1 MNSQIID
8 IWKYFSLHKVKYL
21 TIGGFAVNIYGYG
34 RNTGDIDIFI
44 EDSIEN
50 RINLRLALK
59 KAGIGDFENLNTMQ
73 FIPGWTDITLNF
85 NLRLDIM
92 TSVKGLE
99 NSSFEQ
105 LLEKAYITE
114 INDIPVYNNGWNVF
128 VTREGL
134 INGKYDY
141 LFYEAK
147 LNKIEL
153 PSEGFVVSYLE
164 LDNWMDVNLENS
176 KERG

>member
-1 MNSQIID
+1 MDSQIIE
-8 IWKYFSLHKVKYL
+8 IWKYFSWNKVKYL
-21 TIGGFAVNIYGYG
+21 TIGGLAVSIYGYG

-50 RINLRLALK
+50 RKNLREALK
-59 KAGIGDFENLNTMQ
+59 QLGIGDFENINTMQ

-105 LLEKAYITE
+105 LLKQAYIVE
-114 INDIPVYNNGWNVF
+114 ISETPVYFLDYNN
-128 VTREGL
+128 L
-134 INGKYDY
+134 IK
-141 LFYEAK
+141 AK
-147 LNKIEL
+147 KASNRPKDILDIEELEKINNK
-153 PSEGFVVSYLE
+153 S
-164 LDNWMDVNLENS
+164 NQ
-176 KERG
+176 

>member
-1 MNSQIID
+1 MNSQIIE
-8 IWKYFSLHKVKYL
+8 IWKYFSLNNVKYL

-50 RINLRLALK
+50 RENLRLALK
-59 KAGIGDFENLNTMQ
+59 QSGIGDFENIKTMQ

-99 NSSFEQ
+99 NYSFEQ
-105 LLEKAYITE
+105 LLNKAFIIE
-114 INDIPVYNNGWNVF
+114 IDKIPVYFIDYDN
-128 VTREGL
+128 L
-134 INGKYDY
+134 II
-141 LFYEAK
+141 AK
-147 LNKIEL
+147 KATSRPKDILDIEELEKINK
-153 PSEGFVVSYLE
+153 
-164 LDNWMDVNLENS
+164 NS
-176 KERG
+176 KEE

>member
-1 MNSQIID
+1 MDSQIIE
-8 IWKYFSLHKVKYL
+8 IWKYFSWNKVKYL
-21 TIGGFAVNIYGYG
+21 TIGGLAVSIYGYG

-50 RINLRLALK
+50 RKNLREALK
-59 KAGIGDFENLNTMQ
+59 QLGIGDFENINTMQ

-105 LLEKAYITE
+105 LLKQAYIVE
-114 INDIPVYNNGWNVF
+114 ISETPVYFLDYNN
-128 VTREGL
+128 L
-134 INGKYDY
+134 IK
-141 LFYEAK
+141 AK
-147 LNKIEL
+147 KAANRPKDILDIEELEKINNK
-153 PSEGFVVSYLE
+153 S
-164 LDNWMDVNLENS
+164 NQ
-176 KERG
+176 

>member
-1 MNSQIID
+1 MNIQIID
-8 IWKYFSLHKVKYL
+8 IWKYLAVNKVKYL

-44 EDSIEN
+44 EDSIDN
-50 RINLRLALK
+50 RENLREALK
-59 KAGIGDFENLNTMQ
+59 QSGIGDFENLNTMQ

-99 NSSFEQ
+99 NTTFEQ

-114 INDIPVYNNGWNVF
+114 ISDIPVYFIDYEN
-128 VTREGL
+128 L
-134 INGKYDY
+134 II
-141 LFYEAK
+141 AK
-147 LNKIEL
+147 KASNRPKDLLDIEELEKI
-153 PSEGFVVSYLE
+153 
-164 LDNWMDVNLENS
+164 NRNL
-176 KERG
+176 

>member
-8 IWKYFSLHKVKYL
+8 IWKYFSLNKVKYL

-50 RINLRLALK
+50 RQNLRVALK
-59 KAGIGDFENLNTMQ
+59 KAGIGDFENMSTMQ
-73 FIPGWTDITLNF
+73 FKPGCTDITLNF

-99 NSSFEQ
+99 NSTFEQ
-105 LLEKAYITE
+105 LLEKAYVTE
-114 INDIPVYNNGWNVF
+114 INNIPVYFLDYEN
-128 VTREGL
+128 L
-134 INGKYDY
+134 IK
-141 LFYEAK
+141 AK
-147 LNKIEL
+147 KAANRLKDILDIEELEKINKK
-153 PSEGFVVSYLE
+153 S
-164 LDNWMDVNLENS
+164 NS
-176 KERG
+176 